1 MMAPDSKMATGSP
14 PPVGAL
20 STITGMRWLGFIFR
34 NAGVNWSP
42 RPMFTGTMLYGIPAS
57 SSRIVTF
64 LPFGVG
70 Q

>member
-1 MMAPDSKMATGSP
+1 MMAPDSKMAIGSP
-14 PPVGAL
+14 PPAGVV

-34 NAGVNWSP
+34 KSGVNWSP

-57 SSRIVTF
+57 SNRIVTF
-64 LPFGVG
+64 LPLGVG